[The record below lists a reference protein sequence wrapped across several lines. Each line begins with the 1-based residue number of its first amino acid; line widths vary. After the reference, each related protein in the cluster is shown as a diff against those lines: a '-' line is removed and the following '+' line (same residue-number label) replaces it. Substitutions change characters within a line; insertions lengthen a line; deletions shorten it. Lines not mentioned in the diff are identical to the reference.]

1 MAYLCVFTDPDNA
14 ISFDVAESVPG
25 DNPDKYLEFAKYVTN
40 PFEKA
45 AILQSLSPLSL
56 SDYYMIFS
64 LMDGQLWTPLTQETV
79 SENLVIIQDY
89 INNMIIDN
97 LTIDTIE
104 EEPEI
109 SDPD

>member
-1 MAYLCVFTDPDNA
+1 MAYLCVFTDPNNA
-14 ISFDVAESVPG
+14 ISFDVADSIHN
-25 DNPDKYLEFAKYVTN
+25 DNPERYLEFAKYVEN
-40 PFEKA
+40 PYEKA
-45 AILQSLSPLSL
+45 AILQSMSPLCL

-64 LMDGQLWTPLTQETV
+64 LMDGQLWTPLTQDV
-79 SENLVIIQDY
+79 SENLVVIQEY

-97 LTIDTIE
+97 LIIDTIE

>member
-1 MAYLCVFTDPDNA
+1 MAYLCVFTDPNNA
-14 ISFDVAESVPG
+14 ISFDVAESLPR
-25 DNPDKYLEFAKYVTN
+25 DNPDKYLEFAKHVTN

-64 LMDGQLWTPLTQETV
+64 LMEGELWTPLTKDV
-79 SENLVIIQDY
+79 SENLIVIQDY
-89 INNMIIDN
+89 INNII
-97 LTIDTIE
+97 IDTIE

>member
-1 MAYLCVFTDPDNA
+1 MAYLCVFTDTNNK
-14 ISFDVAESVPG
+14 IYFDVAESVPT
-25 DNPDKYLEFAKYVTN
+25 DIPDRYIEFAKYVTN

-64 LMDGQLWTPLTQETV
+64 LMDGQLWTPMTQET
-79 SENLVIIQDY
+79 SENLIVIQEY
-89 INNMIIDN
+89 INNLVIDH
-97 LTIDTIE
+97 LIDPIE
-104 EEPEI
+104 EETEI

>member
-1 MAYLCVFTDPDNA
+1 MAYLCVFTDPNNA
-14 ISFDVAESVPG
+14 ISFDVAESVPT
-25 DNPDKYLEFAKYVTN
+25 DTPERYIEFAKYVTN

-64 LMDGQLWTPLTQETV
+64 LMDGQLWTPLTKDV

-97 LTIDTIE
+97 LIIDTIE

>member
-1 MAYLCVFTDPDNA
+1 MAYLCVFTDPNNA
-14 ISFDVAESVPG
+14 ISFDVAESVPT
-25 DNPDKYLEFAKYVTN
+25 DIPERYIEFAKYVTN

-64 LMDGQLWTPLTQETV
+64 LMDGQLWTPLSQETV
-79 SENLVIIQDY
+79 SENLIVIQEY
-89 INNMIIDN
+89 INN
-97 LTIDTIE
+97 LVIDTIE